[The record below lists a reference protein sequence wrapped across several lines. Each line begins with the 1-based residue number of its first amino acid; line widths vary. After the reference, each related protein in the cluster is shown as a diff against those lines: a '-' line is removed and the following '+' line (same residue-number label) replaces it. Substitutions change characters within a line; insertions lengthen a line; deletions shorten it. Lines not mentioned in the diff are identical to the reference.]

1 MAQLEQ
7 LVIQATPARAVIQ
20 AQTALLVTVVRVV
33 LEEPV
38 VMAAVAAEVL
48 ILESVVMEEPVVP
61 WEAVRVMREK

>member
-7 LVIQATPARAVIQ
+7 QAIQVIQVRAVIQ
-20 AQTALLVTVVRVV
+20 AQTALLVTVVQVV

-38 VMAAVAAEVL
+38 VMAAVEAEVL
-48 ILESVVMEEPVVP
+48 ISASAALEELVVP